1 MNAENPSLG
10 RASSAFALAASIAIL
25 FNTVL
30 ACAKDA
36 SAPLK
41 LFLASLSDHDWT
53 TQGLLDVILFFALG
67 FLFMKSGVAEKIG
80 SNRAISILAV
90 SVIVAGAGLFA
101 WYALF

>member
-1 MNAENPSLG
+1 MNADNAGLS
-10 RASSAFALAASIAIL
+10 RAGSAFAMSASITIL
-25 FNTVL
+25 FNTIL

-53 TQGLLDVILFFALG
+53 TQGLLDVILFFGLG
-67 FLFMKSGVAEKIG
+67 LILMKSGLTEKI
-80 SNRAISILAV
+80 SSSRTITILTLA
-90 SVIVAGAGLFA
+90 VIVAGVGLFA